1 MTDITRTTAVEKK
14 TLELLL
20 PDAASMAETIVNQAV
35 QFCAGKMR
43 LGDYQMVVEKLRRCD
58 ESAASYCHYSIAKQ
72 VGESLG
78 ALDPTVQAVH
88 MVDYDA
94 TPEDICFGTTRG
106 VEPIHVIIR
115 VERKTKAL
123 AALVEAL
130 DRALVRSYA
139 VLLGLEDLEHILD
152 AQLVDGEDIKKRV
165 GYGAMLSS
173 FHRRPLQVWER

>member
-1 MTDITRTTAVEKK
+1 MTETTRTTAVEKK
-14 TLELLL
+14 TPELLL
-20 PDAASMAETIVNQAV
+20 PDAASTAETIVHEAV
-35 QFCAGKMR
+35 KFCADKLR
-43 LGDYQMVVEKLRRCD
+43 LGDYQMVVEKLSRCD
-58 ESAASYCHYSIAKQ
+58 ESAANYCHYSIAKQ
-72 VGESLG
+72 IGEALG
-78 ALDPTVQAVH
+78 ALDSTVQAVY

-94 TPEDICFGTTRG
+94 TSEDICFGTSRG

-123 AALVEAL
+123 NALVEAL

-139 VLLGLEDLEHILD
+139 GLLNLADLEHILD

-173 FHRRPLQVWER
+173 LYRKPLQVWER